1 MKRMHEFL
9 KPELFNW
16 QEHHTGTGALEQ
28 DGSVIYSNDD
38 DSIAANAST
47 VYQLDHFDADSG
59 KYIYKLVSN
68 QFTFPSVA
76 AGSLKENGVKFD
88 VDDES
93 IWVQNIIISSLVA
106 LVKNPG
112 LYAWPAKTKINGIDT
127 YQYKLMVHGS
137 GTGAELYCNGSL
149 QIGPSYLGNGFLE
162 TLKKIFLEA
171 GCTLTPDGYQA
182 IIPGKYIE
190 IVSDTAQNTV
200 AKITILPQE
209 IGIAPD
215 HEPVFRLIST
225 SEE

>member
-9 KPELFNW
+9 NPELFNW
-16 QEHHTGTGALEQ
+16 QERHTGTGALEQ
-28 DGSVIYSNDD
+28 DGSVIYSNDE

-93 IWVQNIIISSLVA
+93 IWVQNITVSSLTA

-112 LYAWPAKTKINGIDT
+112 LYAWPSKKDGVDT
-127 YQYKLMVHGS
+127 YEYKLMVLISGS
-137 GTGAELYCNGSL
+137 GSQLYCNGSIE
-149 QIGPSYLGNGFLE
+149 IGPTYGGNGFLE

-171 GCTLTPDGYQA
+171 GCNLTPDGYQA
-182 IIPGKYIE
+182 IIPGEYIE
-190 IVSDTAQNTV
+190 MVNANT

-215 HEPVFRLIST
+215 HEPVFKLVAT

>member
-9 KPELFNW
+9 QPELFNW
-16 QEHHTGTGALEQ
+16 EERHTGTGALEQ
-28 DGSVIYSNDD
+28 DGTVIYSNDD

-76 AGSLKENGVKFD
+76 AGSLKKNGVKFD

-93 IWVQNIIISSLVA
+93 IWVQNITISSLVA
-106 LVKNPG
+106 LVKNAG
-112 LYAWPAKTKINGIDT
+112 LYAWPTKIQKNGVDT
-127 YQYKLMVHGS
+127 YEYQLMVNISGS
-137 GTGAELYCNGSL
+137 GSQLYCNGSL
-149 QIGPSYLGNGFLE
+149 EIGPTYLGNGFLE

-171 GCTLTPDGYQA
+171 GCTLTEDGYQA

-190 IVSDTAQNTV
+190 MVNANT
-200 AKITILPQE
+200 AKITILPKE
-209 IGIAPD
+209 IGIAPN
-215 HEPVFRLIST
+215 HEPVFRLVAT

>member
-9 KPELFNW
+9 QPELFNW
-16 QEHHTGTGALEQ
+16 QEKHTGTGALEQ
-28 DGSVIYSNDD
+28 DGTVIYSNDD

-93 IWVQNIIISSLVA
+93 IWVQNITISSLTA

-112 LYAWPAKTKINGIDT
+112 LYAWPSPAKINGLDT
-127 YQYKLMVHGS
+127 YKYQLMVLISGS
-137 GTGAELYCNGSL
+137 GSQLYCNGSL
-149 QIGPSYLGNGFLE
+149 EIGPTYLGNGFLE

-171 GCTLTPDGYQA
+171 GCNLTPDGYQA
-182 IIPGKYIE
+182 IIPGEYIE
-190 IVSDTAQNTV
+190 MVNANT
-200 AKITILPQE
+200 AKITILPKE

-225 SEE
+225 IEE

>member
-1 MKRMHEFL
+1 MHDFL
-9 KPELFNW
+9 NPELFNW
-16 QEHHTGTGALEQ
+16 QEKHTGTGALEQ
-28 DGSVIYSNDD
+28 DGTVIYSNDD

-47 VYQLDHFDADSG
+47 VYQLDHFDKDSG

-93 IWVQNIIISSLVA
+93 IWVQNITISSLVA

-112 LYAWPAKTKINGIDT
+112 LYAWPSPTKINGVDT
-127 YQYKLMVHGS
+127 YQYQLMVHISGS
-137 GTGAELYCNGSL
+137 GARLYCNGSL
-149 QIGPSYLGNGFLE
+149 EIGPTYLGNGFLE

-171 GCTLTPDGYQA
+171 GCTLTEDGYQA

-190 IVSDTAQNTV
+190 MVNANT

-215 HEPVFRLIST
+215 HEPVFKLVAT

>member
-9 KPELFNW
+9 NPELFNW
-16 QEHHTGTGALEQ
+16 QEKHTGTGALEQ
-28 DGSVIYSNDD
+28 DGTVIYSNDE

-47 VYQLDHFDADSG
+47 VYQLDHFDKDSG

-93 IWVQNIIISSLVA
+93 IWVQNITISSLTA

-112 LYAWPAKTKINGIDT
+112 LYAWPSPTRINGVDT
-127 YQYKLMVHGS
+127 YQYQLMLLISGS
-137 GTGAELYCNGSL
+137 GSQFYCNGSIE
-149 QIGPSYLGNGFLE
+149 IGPTYLGNGFLE

-171 GCTLTPDGYQA
+171 GCSLTEDGYQA

-190 IVSDTAQNTV
+190 MVNANT

-215 HEPVFRLIST
+215 HEPVFKLIST
-225 SEE
+225 IEE

>member
-16 QEHHTGTGALEQ
+16 QERHTGTGALEQ

-93 IWVQNIIISSLVA
+93 IWVQNITISSLTA
-106 LVKNPG
+106 LVKNAG
-112 LYAWPAKTKINGIDT
+112 LYAWPAKTKINGVDT
-127 YQYKLMVHGS
+127 YEYKLMVHISGS
-137 GTGAELYCNGSL
+137 GAELYCNGSL
-149 QIGPSYLGNGFLE
+149 EIGPTYGGNGFLE
-162 TLKKIFLEA
+162 TLKKIFIEK
-171 GCTLTPDGYQA
+171 GCNLTPDGYQA

-190 IVSDTAQNTV
+190 MVNANT

-215 HEPVFRLIST
+215 HEPVFRLTAT

>member
-9 KPELFNW
+9 NPELFNW
-16 QEHHTGTGALEQ
+16 QERHPGTGALEQ

-93 IWVQNIIISSLVA
+93 IWLQNITISSLTA

-112 LYAWPAKTKINGIDT
+112 LYAWPTKTKINGVDT
-127 YQYKLMVHGS
+127 YQYQLQVHISGS
-137 GTGAELYCNGSL
+137 GSQLYCNGSL
-149 QIGPSYLGNGFLE
+149 EIGPTYLGNGSLE
-162 TLKKIFLEA
+162 TLKKIFLKA

-190 IVSDTAQNTV
+190 MVNANT

-215 HEPVFRLIST
+215 HEPVFRLIAT

>member
-9 KPELFNW
+9 NPGLYNW

-28 DGSVIYSNDD
+28 DGTVIYSNDE

-93 IWVQNIIISSLVA
+93 IWVQNITISSLTA
-106 LVKNPG
+106 LVKNAG
-112 LYAWPAKTKINGIDT
+112 IYAWPKKTKINGVDT
-127 YQYKLMVHGS
+127 YQYQLQVHISGS
-137 GTGAELYCNGSL
+137 GSQLYCNGSL
-149 QIGPSYLGNGFLE
+149 EIGPTYLGNGFLE

-171 GCTLTPDGYQA
+171 GCNLTEDGYQA
-182 IIPGKYIE
+182 IIPGEYIE
-190 IVSDTAQNTV
+190 MVNANT
-200 AKITILPQE
+200 AKITILPKE

-225 SEE
+225 IEE

>member
-9 KPELFNW
+9 NPGLYGW
-16 QEHHTGTGALEQ
+16 QESHTGTGALNQ

-47 VYQLDHFDADSG
+47 VYQLDHFDKDSG

-93 IWVQNIIISSLVA
+93 IWEQNITISSLTA
-106 LVKNPG
+106 LVKNAG
-112 LYAWPAKTKINGIDT
+112 LYAWPKKTKLNGVDT
-127 YQYKLMVHGS
+127 YQYQLVVHGS
-137 GTGAELYCNGSL
+137 GTGAQLYCNGSL
-149 QIGPSYLGNGFLE
+149 EIGPTYGGNGFLE

-171 GCTLTPDGYQA
+171 GCILTPDGYQA

-190 IVSDTAQNTV
+190 MVNANT

-215 HEPVFRLIST
+215 HEPVFRLIT
-225 SEE
+225 TVEE

>member
-9 KPELFNW
+9 KPGLYNW
-16 QEHHTGTGALEQ
+16 QERHTGTGALEQ
-28 DGSVIYSNDD
+28 DGTVIYSNDD

-93 IWVQNIIISSLVA
+93 IWVQNITISSLTA
-106 LVKNPG
+106 LVKNQG
-112 LYAWPAKTKINGIDT
+112 LYAWPIKRDGVDT
-127 YQYKLMVHGS
+127 YDYKLMVHGS
-137 GTGAELYCNGSL
+137 GTGSPLYCNGGL
-149 QIGPSYLGNGFLE
+149 AIGPTYCGNGFLE
-162 TLKKIFLEA
+162 TLKKIFIEA
-171 GCTLTPDGYQA
+171 GCNLTPDGYQA
-182 IIPGKYIE
+182 IIPGEYIE
-190 IVSDTAQNTV
+190 MVNTNT

-225 SEE
+225 IEE

>member
-16 QEHHTGTGALEQ
+16 QERHTGTGALEQ
-28 DGSVIYSNDD
+28 DGTVIYSNDQ

-76 AGSLKENGVKFD
+76 AGSLKKNGVKFD

-93 IWVQNIIISSLVA
+93 IWVQNITVSSLVA
-106 LVKNPG
+106 LVKNGG
-112 LYAWPAKTKINGIDT
+112 LYAWPVKKDGVDT
-127 YQYKLMVHGS
+127 YEYQLMVNGS
-137 GTGAELYCNGSL
+137 GTGSPLYCNGSIE
-149 QIGPSYLGNGFLE
+149 IGPTYGGNGSLE

-182 IIPGKYIE
+182 IIPGEYIE
-190 IVSDTAQNTV
+190 MVNANT

-215 HEPVFRLIST
+215 HEPVFRLIAT

>member
-9 KPELFNW
+9 NPELFNW
-16 QEHHTGTGALEQ
+16 EERHTGTGALEQ
-28 DGSVIYSNDD
+28 DGTVIYSNDE

-47 VYQLDHFDADSG
+47 VYQLDHFDKDSG

-76 AGSLKENGVKFD
+76 AGSLKKNGVKFD

-93 IWVQNIIISSLVA
+93 LWLTNITISSLTA
-106 LVKNPG
+106 LVKNAG
-112 LYAWPAKTKINGIDT
+112 LYAWPSPTKINGVDT
-127 YQYKLMVHGS
+127 YEYKLMVHINGS
-137 GTGAELYCNGSL
+137 GSQLYSNGSL
-149 QIGPSYLGNGFLE
+149 EIGPTYGGNGFLE
-162 TLKKIFLEA
+162 TLKKVFVEA

-190 IVSDTAQNTV
+190 MVNANT

-215 HEPVFRLIST
+215 HEPVFRIIST

>member
-9 KPELFNW
+9 NPGLFNW

-28 DGSVIYSNDD
+28 DGTVICTNDED
-38 DSIAANAST
+38 LIYANTST
-47 VYQLDHFDADSG
+47 VYQLDHFDKESG

-76 AGSLKENGVKFD
+76 VGSLKENGVKFD

-93 IWVQNIIISSLVA
+93 IWVQNITISSLTA
-106 LVKNPG
+106 LVKNAG
-112 LYAWPAKTKINGIDT
+112 LYAWPKKTKINGVDT
-127 YQYKLMVHGS
+127 YQYQLMVHQS
-137 GTGAELYCNGSL
+137 GTGSELYCNGSIE
-149 QIGPSYLGNGFLE
+149 IGPTYGGNGFLE
-162 TLKKIFLEA
+162 TLKKIFIEA

-190 IVSDTAQNTV
+190 MVNSNT
-200 AKITILPQE
+200 AKITILPKE

-215 HEPVFRLIST
+215 HEPVFRLIAT